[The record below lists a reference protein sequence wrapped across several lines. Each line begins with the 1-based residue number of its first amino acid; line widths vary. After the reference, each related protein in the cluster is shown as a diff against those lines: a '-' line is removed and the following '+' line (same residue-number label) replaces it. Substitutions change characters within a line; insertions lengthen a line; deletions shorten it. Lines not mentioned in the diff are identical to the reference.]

1 MILRQ
6 IADILI
12 RSVSGGDNTI
22 DNKYSP
28 EYVEALVPSLRND
41 AIILSYFGSRTRA
54 ASRRLDYALYQT
66 VDLTVNAVN
75 NNLDYVTFD
84 LPRTISIGRLIDG
97 LVYVGQVDN
106 SVEFSRLLNRSDV
119 AMMKARGLFDGT
131 NIAYIWS
138 QGKLEVYGNN
148 ALSEC
153 QVRGIFAD
161 PTQVPSF
168 RIEQDDYPIS
178 DNILNIMTDLFK
190 MQMNINVQMPAD
202 NVLDG
207 KPTLPRP

>member
-6 IADILI
+6 IADRLI
-12 RSVSGGDNTI
+12 RSLSGGENGV

-28 EYVEALVPSLRND
+28 PYVEALIPSLRND
-41 AIILSYFGSRTRA
+41 AIILDYYGGKTRA
-54 ASRRLDYALYQT
+54 ASKRLDYALYQT
-66 VDLTVNAVN
+66 VDLEVNAVN

-84 LPRTISIGRLIDG
+84 LPRTIGVGRLIDG
-97 LVYVGQVDN
+97 LVYVGKIDN

-119 AMMKARGLFDGT
+119 AMMKARGLLDGT

-161 PTQVPSF
+161 PTQVPNF
-168 RIEQDDYPIS
+168 RIEEDDYPIS
-178 DNILNIMTDLFK
+178 ENLLLLMVDLFK
-190 MQMNINVQMPAD
+190 DEMNINVQMPAD

-207 KPTLPRP
+207 KQTLPRQ